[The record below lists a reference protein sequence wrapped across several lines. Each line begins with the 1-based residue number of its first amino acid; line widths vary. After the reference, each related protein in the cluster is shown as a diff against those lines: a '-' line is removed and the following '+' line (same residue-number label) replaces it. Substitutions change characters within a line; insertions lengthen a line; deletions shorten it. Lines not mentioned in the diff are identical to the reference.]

1 MREDLPLLA
10 FDEIPKFRKDAKEIT
25 RIIKKGNQIVGYEL
39 AGEMRISKE
48 EAISMAKSGEIKNV
62 GIAHKKDTVYL
73 KSIPDPTGKNNL
85 SNLATLIE
93 E

>member
-10 FDEIPKFRKDAKEIT
+10 FDEIPEFRKDAKEIT
-25 RIIKKGNQIVGYEL
+25 KIVKKGNQIIGYEL

-48 EAISMAKSGEIKNV
+48 EAIRMARDGKIKDV

-73 KSIPDPTGKNNL
+73 KSIPDSTGKNNL
-85 SNLATLIE
+85 SNLATLVE